1 MQHYKVN
8 TNPQFSA
15 ILAIVGACVENN
27 IDVRIRAGVSF
38 ITELPLAVIP
48 RCVEDRRIAKV
59 KGLIYDVLGIWI
71 W

>member
-1 MQHYKVN
+1 MQSFKVN

-38 ITELPLAVIP
+38 IAELPLAVIP
-48 RCVEDRRIAKV
+48 RCVEDRRISKI
-59 KGLIYDVLGIWI
+59 KRLIYYVLGI
-71 W
+71 